1 MPPPDVGKSPV
12 APARDSDPLPA
23 DPSGNPSGNQSG
35 FTLDAI
41 DRQIL
46 RELQND
52 GRRAFRDI
60 ARQLDISEATV
71 RWRVKRLRD
80 AQVLQILGYVDP
92 RALGYGSMM
101 VLLIKVAPTA
111 HAHAIEELT
120 SWPETTWVST
130 TVGRTNIYVQLLCK
144 DPESLYPLLAANLGD
159 IDGIIDIEILQ
170 EVKVHKA
177 EYHYTILD

>member
-1 MPPPDVGKSPV
+1 MTASDDFPPPTAGLSEEQKGV
-12 APARDSDPLPA
+12 
-23 DPSGNPSGNQSG
+23 
-35 FTLDAI
+35 TLDAV
-41 DRQIL
+41 DRKIL
-46 RELQND
+46 LELQND

-80 AQVLQILGYVDP
+80 ARVLQILGYVDP

-101 VLLIKVAPTA
+101 VLLIKVTPTA
-111 HAHAIEELT
+111 HARAVEELT

-144 DPESLYPLLAANLGD
+144 EPENLYPLLAANLGD

-177 EYHYTILD
+177 EYHYTDLG

>member
-1 MPPPDVGKSPV
+1 MWENLRVAAPDDSASPPAEPPEAQK
-12 APARDSDPLPA
+12 
-23 DPSGNPSGNQSG
+23 G

-41 DRQIL
+41 DRRIL

-60 ARQLDISEATV
+60 GRQLDISEATV

-80 AQVLQILGYVDP
+80 ARVLQILGYVDP

-101 VLLIKVAPTA
+101 VLLIKVVPNA
-111 HAHAIEELT
+111 HARAIEELT

-144 DPESLYPLLAANLGD
+144 DPEVLYPLLAANLSD
-159 IDGIIDIEILQ
+159 VDGVLDIEILQ

-177 EYHYTILD
+177 EYHYTVLD